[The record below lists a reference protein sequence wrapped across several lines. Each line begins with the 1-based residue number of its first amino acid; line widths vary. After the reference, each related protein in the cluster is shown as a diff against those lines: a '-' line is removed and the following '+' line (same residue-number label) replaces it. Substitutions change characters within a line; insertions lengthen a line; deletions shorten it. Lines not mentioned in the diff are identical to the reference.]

1 VIVDVRWS
9 FEEPTADLIVLV
21 DALRSS
27 ATIAGA
33 LSAGAKRVF
42 IEEIP
47 EKALAYSKAVKV
59 GERSGLKLK
68 GFDMTNSP
76 TQLLKALKRG
86 NDVVLCSGNFS
97 TVLPNYV
104 MNKVAVASLVNAKA
118 LAAYVKK
125 KNFKSVCFVAVGT
138 FFYGGRK
145 LDKPFKTLEDL
156 IACLYLAKRM
166 EGAQYSEKALKL
178 FDKYAQVF
186 SDEKRMLSFMKDS
199 KYARYLL
206 EIDKENVSDV
216 EVCFKEDEFPVVPI
230 LRKAGNKYYF
240 EKA

>member
-1 VIVDVRWS
+1 MLVDVRWS

-33 LSAGAKRVF
+33 LSHGAKRVF
-42 IEEIP
+42 VEEAP
-47 EKALAYSKAVKV
+47 EKALAYKNAVKA
-59 GERSGLKLK
+59 GERSGLMLK
-68 GFDMTNSP
+68 GFDATNSP
-76 TQLLKALKRG
+76 TQILKLLKRG
-86 NDVVLCSGNFS
+86 KDLVLCSGNFS
-97 TVLPNYV
+97 TVLPNYI

-118 LAAYVKK
+118 LAAFVKK
-125 KNFKSVCFVAVGT
+125 KKFKTLCFVAVGT

-145 LDKPFKTLEDL
+145 LDKPFKTLEDH

-166 EGAQYSEKALKL
+166 EGAQFSEKALKL
-178 FDKYAQVF
+178 FDKYSQVLE
-186 SDEKRMLSFMKDS
+186 DAKRMLSFMKDS
-199 KYARYLL
+199 KYARYLM
-206 EIDKENVSDV
+206 EIDKTNSSDIQT
-216 EVCFKEDEFPVVPI
+216 CFKENTFPVVPI